1 MSNDHADSVTS
12 KRPYL
17 IRAMHEWMSDNGHT
31 PHLVVDALHDA
42 VVVPSEHV
50 KDGRIV
56 LNISYTAAHALTLD
70 NQTVSFRA
78 RFGGQP
84 FEVSVPVSSVLGIYA
99 RETGQ
104 GMVFA
109 DGTEPDD
116 AGPDDSGSDDDGPSK
131 GPHLKVVK

>member
-1 MSNDHADSVTS
+1 MTESDYNVSS

-31 PHLVVDALHDA
+31 PHLVVDAMHEG
-42 VVVPSEHV
+42 VNVPTEHI

-56 LNISYTAAHALTLD
+56 LNVSYNAAHALQLD
-70 NQTVSFRA
+70 NALVSFRA

-84 FEVSVPVSSVLGIYA
+84 FDVRVPVSSVLGIYA

-104 GMVFA
+104 GMVFS
-109 DGTEPDD
+109 DGSDQDDPDP
-116 AGPDDSGSDDDGPSK
+116 ADDSSSGDARGS
-131 GPHLKVVK
+131 HLKVVK

>member
-1 MSNDHADSVTS
+1 MDDSEYNVTS

-31 PHLVVDALHDA
+31 PHLVVDALRDD
-42 VVVPSEHV
+42 VSVPAEHI

-56 LNISYTAAHALTLD
+56 LNISYTAAHALQLD

-78 RFGGQP
+78 RFSGTP
-84 FEVSVPVSSVLGIYA
+84 FDVSVPVSSVLGIYA

-104 GMVFA
+104 GMVFS
-109 DGTEPDD
+109 D
-116 AGPDDSGSDDDGPSK
+116 GSDQDDPDPADDGDASASR